1 MPVRYSRQI
10 EKTGAAVGSV
20 VSIVRPSTYTTST
33 NEEIES
39 SNWDIDSTYPGWLEC
54 DGRTLN
60 VSDYRALY
68 SVIGNTYGG
77 TVDSTFKLPD
87 YRSKKICGTGALNGN
102 IGSSISLP
110 TTIAPNGTPGG
121 EQNIAGS
128 SGGFYTLSTFRQL
141 PPNSEITPGS
151 PSSPSVLGGTSV
163 DTFSLG
169 TFVSS
174 GFSNVTESVDCVLT
188 GTVTFGVGPVSN
200 VSVSANPP
208 HFHFTECTQ
217 LGSQKATGG
226 QPAESVSHNFFQPR
240 DGTIRSFNRG
250 LRRWP
255 GAAGG
260 GFGSND
266 ITGEPSDLVAAGIL
280 TINSNGGDGV
290 RLRSYGTGLSDDGGF
305 LNFGSSSTGQYLAF
319 DTGTTDP
326 INREVTF
333 VVDGTQVNQFF
344 IFAIAG
350 NDSNG
355 GERVNSAGEGL
366 QVFFNGVLQVD
377 ASGSE
382 YIIPSAGDAGLDF
395 AAYDAEYE
403 DWKERTLN
411 IDPPFRTNPLTIT
424 LSQFATSEGDTGP
437 QPGGTVADWD
447 SIGIGRLGV
456 TGSGDTYE
464 YTGGEEPIILQRH
477 SHMVF
482 WDEPNSGDI
491 VPGTPNTFG
500 TGGFADLNFD
510 GSSNGLRSGTS
521 ADTVVA
527 TNNSIGFTITK
538 TIDIINDLGVSVR
551 PALVTMTDASRT
563 AFDNAISVR
572 LQAAEELVLLSPY
585 FRSKYIIKAY

>member
-20 VSIVRPSTYTTST
+20 VSVVRPLTYTTST
-33 NEEIES
+33 NEETES
-39 SNWDIDSTYPGWLEC
+39 SNWDIDNTYPGWLEC

-60 VSDYRALY
+60 VSEYRALY

-87 YRSKKICGTGALNGN
+87 YRSKKICGTGTLNGN
-102 IGSSISLP
+102 SGSSISLP
-110 TTIAPNGTPGG
+110 TIIAPNGTPGG

-141 PPNSEITPGS
+141 PPNSEVTPGS
-151 PSSPSVLGGTSV
+151 PSSPLELGGTSV

-174 GFSNVTESVDCVLT
+174 GFSNVTESVDCQLT
-188 GTVTFGVGPVSN
+188 GTVTFGVGPVSD

-217 LGSQKATGG
+217 IGSQRATTGE
-226 QPAESVSHNFFQPR
+226 PAQSISHNFFQGT
-240 DGTIRSFNRG
+240 DATIRSFNRG

-255 GAAGG
+255 GAATGNFGG
-260 GFGSND
+260 TD
-266 ITGEPSDLVAAGIL
+266 ISGEPSDLIAAGVLSIGAG
-280 TINSNGGDGV
+280 TRIRPYGS
-290 RLRSYGTGLSDDGGF
+290 GTGLNGF
-305 LNFGSSSTGQYLAF
+305 QNFGSSSTGQYLGF
-319 DTGTTDP
+319 DTGTVDP
-326 INREVTF
+326 ITRTATLT
-333 VVDGTQVNQFF
+333 VDGSQVTEFF

-350 NDSNG
+350 NDANG
-355 GERVNSAGEGL
+355 GERVNTAGEGL
-366 QVFFNGVLQVD
+366 RVSFNGVLQP
-377 ASGSE
+377 G
-382 YIIPSAGDAGLDF
+382 YIVEAAGDYYGGPITDGF
-395 AAYDAEYE
+395 AAYDAEYQ
-403 DWKERTLN
+403 DWKLRTYP
-411 IDPPFRTNPLTIT
+411 IDAVYRTNPLTVT
-424 LSQFATSEGDTGP
+424 LSQTAESEGDSGP
-437 QPGGTVADWD
+437 GITDWD

-456 TGSGDTYE
+456 SGSGDNFE
-464 YTGGEEPIILQRH
+464 YTGGDTPIILQRH

-482 WDEPNSGDI
+482 WDEPNSGDT

-521 ADTVVA
+521 AETVVA
-527 TNNSIGFTITK
+527 TNSSIGFTLTK

>member
-20 VSIVRPSTYTTST
+20 VSVVRPLSYTTST
-33 NEEIES
+33 NEETES
-39 SNWDIDSTYPGWLEC
+39 SNWDIDNTYPGWLEC

-60 VSDYRALY
+60 VSEYRALY

-87 YRSKKICGTGALNGN
+87 YRSKKICGTGTLNGN
-102 IGSSISLP
+102 SGSSISLP
-110 TTIAPNGTPGG
+110 TIIAPNGTPGG

-141 PPNSEITPGS
+141 PPNSEVTPGS
-151 PSSPSVLGGTSV
+151 PSSPLELGGTSV

-217 LGSQKATGG
+217 LGSQKATQGE
-226 QPAESVSHNFFQPR
+226 PAESISHNFFQSR

-260 GFGSND
+260 GFGGYD
-266 ITGEPSDLVAAGIL
+266 ISGEPSELVAAGVL
-280 TINSNGGDGV
+280 TLNSNGGNGV
-290 RLRSYGTGLSDDGGF
+290 RLRSYGSGTGESGGF
-305 LNFGSSSTGQYLAF
+305 LNFGSSSSGQYLAF
-319 DTGTTDP
+319 DTGSTDP

-333 VVDGTQVNQFF
+333 VVNGTQVTQFF

-350 NDSNG
+350 NDFNG
-355 GERVNSAGEGL
+355 GERVNTEGEGL
-366 QVFFNGVLQVD
+366 RVSFNGVTQPGFIL
-377 ASGSE
+377 
-382 YIIPSAGDAGLDF
+382 PSAGDAGLEFD
-395 AAYDAEYE
+395 AYDAEYQ
-403 DWKERTLN
+403 DWKQRTYD
-411 IDPPFRTNPLTIT
+411 IAPEFRTNPLTIR
-424 LSQFATSEGDTGP
+424 LFQFATSENNTGP
-437 QPGGTVADWD
+437 GLQDWD

-456 TGSGDTYE
+456 TGSGGDYE
-464 YTGGEEPIILQRH
+464 YTGGDEPIVLQRH

-482 WDEPNSGDI
+482 WDEPNSGDT
-491 VPGTPNTFG
+491 VPGTPTTFG

-521 ADTVVA
+521 AETVVA
-527 TNNSIGFTITK
+527 TNNSIGFVITK
-538 TIDIINDLGVSVR
+538 TIDVINDLGVSVR
-551 PALVTMTDASRT
+551 PASVTMTDSSRT